1 MTGEIQ
7 DLCEMCLGEGCEQ
20 CEFTG
25 RKRIP
30 TAQTHNITLR
40 SGRQVALEDL
50 PDKLLARMA
59 RKSLRNLRREIF
71 EVLMM
76 QKEMET
82 RDYEGK
88 EVSKLTMFRD
98 YNIFQLTRHASIIAA
113 NKYNMTYDNKVEI
126 FNDDGD
132 EEQ

>member
-30 TAQTHNITLR
+30 TAQTHNIILR

-50 PDKLLARMA
+50 PDKLLSKVA
-59 RKSLRNLRREIF
+59 RKSLRNLRRDIF

-76 QKEMET
+76 QKEMES

-113 NKYNMTYDNKVEI
+113 NKYNVTYDNKVEI
-126 FNDDGD
+126 WNDDGD